1 MSGLETLRG
10 VDESQF
16 KALQK
21 KVEEQHRKMD
31 EFIADKVPAV
41 VQELVSTKVI
51 KEVKNHAPALVPDDV
66 ADIVRPCLHKVV
78 SLVLRT

>member
-1 MSGLETLRG
+1 
-10 VDESQF
+10 
-16 KALQK
+16 
-21 KVEEQHRKMD
+21 MD

-51 KEVKNHAPALVPDDV
+51 KEVKNRVPALVPDDV

-78 SLVLRT
+78 SLVLRPQDFPRNDNATDADII